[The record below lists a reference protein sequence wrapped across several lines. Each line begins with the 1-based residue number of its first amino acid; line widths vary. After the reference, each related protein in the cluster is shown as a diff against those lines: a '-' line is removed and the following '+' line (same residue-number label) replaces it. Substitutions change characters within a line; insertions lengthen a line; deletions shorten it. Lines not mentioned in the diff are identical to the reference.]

1 MSDGVTQLNLRVMRK
16 REVQIAESLVLSR
29 IRDPRSDAA
38 RKVRDLLELLL
49 CAERTRINLV
59 KQAGSKVIR
68 SGYRRRPAYILD
80 CCVQFPT
87 PELRNLKAQY
97 NDFLARANEL
107 LLEQSWTPQ
116 LRDNDLE
123 GMVHE
128 YQSSVPREEEG
139 WAATAMNWLMR
150 QAQGSG
156 KSAAS
161 ILRFETCQYCTKL
174 YYKGVDHQRF
184 CSEQCYDQDKR
195 QRPAYKE
202 HRRDYMRNDYRPR
215 EKERQEAEQQ
225 TWHAPPSQSAT
236 RKASYRSRV
245 TLAKAKGLTAI
256 A

>member
-1 MSDGVTQLNLRVMRK
+1 
-16 REVQIAESLVLSR
+16 
-29 IRDPRSDAA
+29 
-38 RKVRDLLELLL
+38 LELLL

-59 KQAGSKVIR
+59 KQAGSNAIR

-80 CCVQFPT
+80 CCVQFRT
-87 PELRNLKAQY
+87 PELRNLRAQY

-116 LRDNDLE
+116 PRDNDLND
-123 GMVHE
+123 MARE
-128 YQSSVPREEEG
+128 YQSTSQSEEES
-139 WAATAMNWLMR
+139 WMTAAMSWLLR

-156 KSAAS
+156 KGAAP
-161 ILRFETCQYCTKL
+161 ILRFETCQNCTKL
-174 YYKGVDHQRF
+174 YHKGVDHQRF

-225 TWHAPPSQSAT
+225 TLRAPHRQSAT
-236 RKASYRSRV
+236 RKASYQVPHNRSQGSIYRRGRV
-245 TLAKAKGLTAI
+245 ASPKT
-256 A
+256 